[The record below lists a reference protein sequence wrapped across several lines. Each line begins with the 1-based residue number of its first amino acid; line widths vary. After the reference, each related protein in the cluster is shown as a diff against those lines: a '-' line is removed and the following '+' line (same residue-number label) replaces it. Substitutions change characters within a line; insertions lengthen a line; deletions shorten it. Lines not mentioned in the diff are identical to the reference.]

1 MPTVPTPPDPI
12 ARPDLSLAAVLD
24 AARHDLTQRTV
35 RGQAGRVA
43 LRDYTARI
51 DGLLSRLH
59 DQAPRPSSP
68 VAVCAIGGY
77 GRFQQAWHSD
87 IDVLVVFDGPI
98 DAPEEAYLRGLLH
111 PLWDLRFTV
120 GQQVR
125 GLEDFDTLEM
135 DNPEFLLALADAR
148 FVAGDASIFERFS
161 AKYHT
166 PDNHVA
172 IIDSLLSLIDERYAK
187 FNRTMYQLEPDIK
200 EAPGSLRD
208 LVATRTIAS
217 LGGTSLGSADA
228 FSLEDAEDFLLRIRS
243 ILHLE
248 SGRNQ
253 NVLTH
258 ELQEK
263 AAERLSYPGAPR
275 QRVERLMSD
284 YFRHARTIF
293 RSLAWARRTVRAAAA
308 PAMPAMA
315 VGANLE
321 RTGDGIRFIDAVAAA
336 DRPTTWLA
344 VFQAALDESTNVSDD
359 ALSCIR
365 SNVSRFSATDFLP
378 TATERAEVLRF
389 LRPRKGLYAR
399 LSEMHECGLLEG
411 LFPEFR
417 AISWLVVRDFYH
429 KHTVDEHTLLT
440 IRNLERL
447 TPPVTPGRERFASLL
462 EDLRSPELLVLAL
475 LYHDVGKWKE
485 EDHEVE
491 SVRMAHDMFD
501 RLQLSRESREM
512 VEFLIAQHL
521 QMSRVAFRRDT
532 EDPEIVKRFAAL
544 VGIEERLKLLS
555 VLTLVDV
562 ESVGPGTLTPWK
574 EELLWR
580 LYIDTYNQLTLGYG
594 DELIE
599 RNQAG
604 LSDLVSDRP
613 DDLTDTQVA
622 QFLEGFPRRYLQLF
636 SKDAIYE
643 HVRLSR
649 NIKPEDVHLSL
660 EGKGS
665 VWELTVVTLDKPFLF
680 SNISGVLASFGMDI
694 MRGHAMTTPG
704 GLVLDA
710 FQFTDQERY
719 LALNPGAAEHVRQ
732 VLADVIAGTAN
743 LASLLNGRE
752 QSVLNRRAPRI
763 APLVHCDN
771 QSSQRY
777 SILDINA
784 DNGLGLLYRI
794 SRLISQKRCE
804 IDLVLISTEGHKA
817 IDVFHITRAGAKLSE
832 KALQRL
838 AGDLQRL
845 LEGHYE
851 VT

>member
-1 MPTVPTPPDPI
+1 MPNMPSQPDGS
-12 ARPDLSLAAVLD
+12 ARGSESPATLLE
-24 AARHDLTQRTV
+24 AARQDLTTRTV

-43 LRDYTARI
+43 LRDYTTRI
-51 DGLLSRLH
+51 DGLITRLCGE
-59 DQAPRPSSP
+59 APQPTSP
-68 VAVCAIGGY
+68 VAICAIGGY
-77 GRFQQAWHSD
+77 GRRHQAWHSD
-87 IDVLVVFDGPI
+87 IDLLVVFDGPI
-98 DAPEEAYLRGLLH
+98 DADEEAFLRGLLH
-111 PLWDLRFTV
+111 PLWDLKFTV

-125 GLEDFDTLEM
+125 DLRDFDTLEM

-148 FVAGDASIFERFS
+148 LVAGDRTVFERFS

-166 PDNHVA
+166 PENHASVVDA
-172 IIDSLLSLIDERYAK
+172 LLTLVDERYGK

-208 LVATRTIAS
+208 LVAVRTLVA
-217 LGGTSLGSADA
+217 LGGLSLAPADA
-228 FSLEDAEDFLLRIRS
+228 FSLEDAEDFILRIRS

-258 ELQEK
+258 DLQEK
-263 AAERLSYPGAPR
+263 AAERLSYVGAPR

-284 YFRHARTIF
+284 YFRHARTVF
-293 RSLAWARRTVRAAAA
+293 RSLAWARRAVSAAQGASA
-308 PAMPAMA
+308 PAMA

-321 RTGDGIRFIDAVAAA
+321 RTGDGIRFVDQAAA
-336 DRPTTWLA
+336 AERPTSWVSA
-344 VFQAALDESTNVSDD
+344 FQAALDEGTHVADD
-359 ALSCIR
+359 TLALIR
-365 SNVSRFSATDFLP
+365 SHVSRYSAQEFLP
-378 TATERAEVLRF
+378 SSIERSEVLR
-389 LRPRKGLYAR
+389 LLKPRKGLYAR

-411 LFPEFR
+411 IFPEFR

-429 KHTVDEHTLLT
+429 KYTVDEHTLLT

-447 TPPVTPGRERFASLL
+447 TPPVTPGRERFASVL
-462 EDLRSPELLVLAL
+462 EDLRAPELLVLAL
-475 LYHDVGKWKE
+475 LYHDVGKWRE
-485 EDHEVE
+485 HDHEVE

-532 EDPEIVKRFAAL
+532 EDPEIVKRFAAIA
-544 VGIEERLKLLS
+544 GIEERLKMLS
-555 VLTLVDV
+555 LLTLVDI
-562 ESVGPGTLTPWK
+562 ESVSPGTLTPWK

-580 LYIDTYNQLTLGYG
+580 LYIDTYNELTLGYG
-594 DELIE
+594 DQLIARDE
-599 RNQAG
+599 SGFR
-604 LSDLVSDRP
+604 DLVADRP
-613 DDLTDTQVA
+613 EDLSEAEVT

-636 SKDAIYE
+636 SREAIYG

-649 NIKPEDVHLSL
+649 NIRPEDVHLTL
-660 EGKGS
+660 ENKGP

-694 MRGHAMTTPG
+694 LRGHAMTTPG

-710 FQFTDQERY
+710 FQFTDQERF
-719 LALNPGAAEHVRQ
+719 LALNAGAADQ
-732 VLADVIAGTAN
+732 VCQALTDVIGGRLN
-743 LASLLNGRE
+743 LASRLSGRE
-752 QSVLNRRAPRI
+752 QSVLHRRAPRI

-784 DNGLGLLYRI
+784 DNALGLLHRI

-804 IDLVLISTEGHKA
+804 IDLVLISTEGQKA
-817 IDVFHITRAGAKLSE
+817 IDVFHITRAGAKLSD

-845 LEGHYE
+845 LEGHHE
-851 VT
+851 VA